1 VRRILLR
8 RLLAAL
14 ATLFGV
20 AVTVF
25 VVLRVIPGDQVS
37 ATLGIESGI
46 LTEAQRQSL
55 EDYYGIGEPPL
66 MQFTSWL
73 GSVLS
78 GNFGYSVRTGEPV
91 RELLLNAIPI
101 TLELAVLAAL
111 IGTTLGIALGVFAA
125 SRPDGPRD
133 AAGQVV
139 GLLGLAVPS
148 FVLGSVLVTVLATQF
163 SYFPSAGAYVPLWE
177 DPAENLQQM
186 IFPAL
191 VLGFALAGTVM
202 RTTRTAYLEVAE
214 RDFVRSARGRGAG
227 DRRVRWRHV
236 LRNALIPI
244 VTITGIQFGYLLGG
258 TIVVE
263 QIFALPGL
271 GSLVL
276 LGITQREYAL
286 VQSTVLVIAAAFVLV
301 NLLVDVLYTRLD
313 PRVALS

>member
-1 VRRILLR
+1 VS

-14 ATLFGV
+14 GTLAGV

-25 VVLRVIPGDQVS
+25 IVLRLVPGDQVT
-37 ATLGIESGI
+37 ATLGTESGV
-46 LTEAQRQSL
+46 LTEAQRGAL

-66 MQFTSWL
+66 GQFLSWL
-73 GSVLS
+73 ASVLT
-78 GNFGYSVRTGEPV
+78 GNFGFSVRTGEPV
-91 RELLLNAIPI
+91 RDLLVEALPI
-101 TLELAVLAAL
+101 TVELALLATL

-148 FVLGSVLVTVLATQF
+148 FVLGSVVVTVLATRF
-163 SYFPSAGAYVPLWE
+163 GYFPSAGAYVPLWAN
-177 DPAENLQQM
+177 PWQNLQQM
-186 IFPAL
+186 FVPAL

-202 RTTRTAYLEVAE
+202 RTTRTAFLEVAG
-214 RDFVRSARGRGAG
+214 RDFVRSARGRGAPE
-227 DRRVRWRHV
+227 RRVRWRHV

-244 VTITGIQFGYLLGG
+244 ATITGIQFGYLLGG
-258 TIVVE
+258 TIVIE

-276 LGITQREYAL
+276 TGITQREYAL
-286 VQSTVLVIAAAFVLV
+286 VQSVVLVIAAAFVLV
-301 NLLVDVLYTRLD
+301 NLLVDLLYTRLD
-313 PRVALS
+313 PRVKLS

>member
-1 VRRILLR
+1 MRRVLLR
-8 RLLAAL
+8 RLLAAVG
-14 ATLFGV
+14 TLVGV
-20 AVTVF
+20 ALTVF

-37 ATLGIESGI
+37 ATLGIESGV
-46 LTEAQRQSL
+46 LTEAQRESL
-55 EDYYGIGEPPL
+55 EEYYGIGDPVVT
-66 MQFTSWL
+66 QFFSWL
-73 GSVLS
+73 ASVLS

-91 RELLLNAIPI
+91 RDLLLAAIPI
-101 TLELAVLAAL
+101 TLELAVLATV
-111 IGTTLGIALGVFAA
+111 IGTAVGVAVGVFAA

-148 FVLGSVLVTVLATQF
+148 FVLGSVLVTILATQF
-163 SYFPSAGAYVPLWE
+163 SYFPSAAAYVPLWE
-177 DPAENLQQM
+177 DPWHNLQQM

-191 VLGFALAGTVM
+191 VLGFALAGSVM

-227 DRRVRWRHV
+227 ERRVRWRHV

-286 VQSTVLVIAAAFVLV
+286 VQSAVLVIAAAFVLV

-313 PRVALS
+313 PRVVLS